1 MSFME
6 FSVTYLDEKTNNTE
20 RRRKTPVN
28 YLIILLK
35 VVAPLTNTG
44 WSHTHTHTSLL
55 MILIFPIKRRRIENE
70 AIA

>member
-6 FSVTYLDEKTNNTE
+6 FSVTYSEEKTNNTE

-44 WSHTHTHTSLL
+44 WSHTHTHFIVNDIDLPNKKT
-55 MILIFPIKRRRIENE
+55 KN
-70 AIA
+70 

>member
-6 FSVTYLDEKTNNTE
+6 FSVTYSEEKTNNTE

-44 WSHTHTHTSLL
+44 WSHAHTHTSLL

>member
-6 FSVTYLDEKTNNTE
+6 FSVTYSGEKTNNTE

-44 WSHTHTHTSLL
+44 WSHAHTHTLHC
-55 MILIFPIKRRRIENE
+55 
-70 AIA
+70 